1 MRIEEVKARS
11 LLSKRIK
18 ADSWFHSNHSM
29 NLYRGCQFACA
40 YCDGMSEYYHVD
52 DFQTH
57 IRVKVNAQEVLRREL
72 KKLEY
77 RKTPSLLD
85 YTDLKTEYKKP
96 IIGVSGGVS
105 DSYQQAEK
113 EYKLT
118 RRVLEVILEH
128 ELPIF
133 LLTKSD
139 VVLRDIDLLKEINRK
154 AFANVCFSIT
164 QMDETKKQQY
174 EPASS
179 STAERFR
186 ALKTLRGEG
195 IRGGVMAMPLIPY
208 ISDSVENMQALV
220 SEAKRSDSEFVL
232 FGGMTLKPGRQKRH
246 FLDAV
251 RKYDP
256 EKLERVKEVYA
267 NENRYG
273 MPEWGKVPLN
283 VMAVGHQVCRK
294 LGVNPRSVR
303 HRCPGE
309 YESNHRV
316 LQIMLDLHYWMSIFL
331 NKQKNEWKDIHGLS
345 VKIEEGLPDLEKSL
359 EQGKLESIV
368 GKNLYSTVAE
378 IVETGTCDL
387 YLKTLER
394 VDQLSLVEYEKTIF

>member
-11 LLSKRIK
+11 LLSKRIE

-57 IRVKVNAQEVLRREL
+57 IRVKVNAPDVLRKEL
-72 KKLEY
+72 KKLGT

-85 YTDLKTEYKKP
+85 YTDSKTEFKKP

-139 VVLRDIDLLKEINRK
+139 LVLRDLDLLKEINRK
-154 AFANVCFSIT
+154 AFVNVCFSIT
-164 QMDETKKQQY
+164 QRDEEKKQQY

-179 STAERFR
+179 STGERFK

-195 IRGGVMAMPLIPY
+195 IRGGVMAMPMIPY
-208 ISDSVENMQALV
+208 ISDSIENMQKLV
-220 SEAKRSDSEFVL
+220 LEAKRSDAEFVL
-232 FGGMTLKPGRQKRH
+232 FGSMTLKPGRQKRH
-246 FLDAV
+246 FLDTV
-251 RKYDP
+251 NKFDP
-256 EKLERVKEVYA
+256 EKLDQIKKVYS

-273 MPEWGKVPLN
+273 MPEWSQVPRN
-283 VMAVGHQVCRK
+283 VMALGHHICRMA
-294 LGVNPRSVR
+294 GVNSRSVR
-303 HRCPGE
+303 HRCPEE

-316 LQIMLDLHYWMSIFL
+316 LQVLLDIQYWMSMFL
-331 NKQKNEWKDIHGLS
+331 NRPTTEWKNIHTLTAR
-345 VKIEEGLPDLEKSL
+345 IEKGLPNLQKAL

-368 GKNLYSTVAE
+368 DSKINSTVSE
-378 IVETGTCDL
+378 IIQTGTCEL
-387 YLKTLER
+387 YRQTLEK
-394 VDQLSLVEYEKTIF
+394 VDQISLREYEKTIS

>member
-11 LLSKRIK
+11 LLSKRMK

-52 DFQTH
+52 DFRTH
-57 IRVKVNAQEVLRREL
+57 IRVKVNAPEVLRREL
-72 KKLEY
+72 KKLGY

-85 YTDLKTEYKKP
+85 FTESKTEHKKP

-118 RRVLEVILEH
+118 RSVLEVILEH

-139 VVLRDIDLLKEINRK
+139 LVLRDLNLLKEINRK
-154 AFANVCFSIT
+154 TFVNVCFSIT
-164 QMDETKKQQY
+164 QMDEEKKQQY

-179 STAERFR
+179 STAERFQ
-186 ALKTLRGEG
+186 ALKKLRREG
-195 IRGGVMAMPLIPY
+195 IRGGVMAIPLIPY
-208 ISDSVENMQALV
+208 ISDSVENMQKLV
-220 SEAKRSDSEFVL
+220 SEAKRSDAEFVL
-232 FGGMTLKPGRQKRH
+232 FGSMTLKPGRQKRH
-246 FLDAV
+246 FLDTV
-251 RKYDP
+251 KRFDP
-256 EKLERVKEVYA
+256 EKLEQVKEIYS

-273 MPEWGKVPLN
+273 MPEWSKVPYN
-283 VMAVGHQVCRK
+283 VMTVGHHISQK
-294 LGVNPRSVR
+294 TGMNPRSVR
-303 HRCPGE
+303 HQCPDE
-309 YESNHRV
+309 YKSNHRI
-316 LQIMLDLHYWMSIFL
+316 LQILLDIQYWMSMFL
-331 NKQKNEWKDIHGLS
+331 NRPKREWKEIHELS
-345 VKIEEGLPDLEKSL
+345 VKIENGLPDMEKSR

-368 GKNLYSTVAE
+368 GKNLHSTVEE
-378 IVETGTCDL
+378 IIQTGTCNL
-387 YLKTLER
+387 YKQTLEK
-394 VDQLSLVEYEKTIF
+394 VDQISRVEYEKTIF